1 MSDGPVRA
9 GAPGPVGPADQ
20 PEEAGSDEPPDL
32 VSGRVL
38 PAEAGPDKPL
48 DLVSGRVLPGEAGPE
63 DPPGPAKPG
72 RPPDVMPTR
81 AANPPYPADL
91 SYWFDLRRWP
101 GLHRPDPP
109 DPPADGYPSLAEPP
123 SWSGGLAGTR
133 LLVLALL
140 IAVASALIGGMIG
153 GYIGARPAGG
163 MQPSY
168 SLGTVPPALTNR
180 PPDSVAGIAARVLP
194 SVVMIKVNGDE
205 GTGSGFIIRGGYI
218 VTNDHVVTLDGAV
231 THATLQVVFNGGQ
244 MESARLVGADPYSDI
259 AILRLQQ
266 PVRLP
271 ALSLGN
277 SGSVDVGDP
286 VIAFGSPLGLANTV
300 TSGIISALNRPVQ
313 PGTGGSGSTPQAFY
327 DAIQTDA
334 PINPG
339 NSGGPLVNAQAQVIG
354 VNAAIDT
361 LSGNPLNGVQG
372 GSIGLGFAI
381 PINHARIVATE
392 LIRTG
397 RAAHSVIGA
406 LVNNNY
412 AGNGAQIASSRPGA
426 APSVSPG
433 GPAALAGLQPGDVII
448 RFAGQ
453 PIDSATT
460 LLDAI
465 RSQQPGTRVT
475 VTFIRNGGTH
485 TVTLVLGSA
494 QLLRPAARGRR
505 GPQPGLRPA
514 YSSRQLGWSIGSY
527 GGTGFMTGAPTV

>member
-9 GAPGPVGPADQ
+9 GAPGPASPADQ
-20 PEEAGSDEPPDL
+20 
-32 VSGRVL
+32 
-38 PAEAGPDKPL
+38 
-48 DLVSGRVLPGEAGPE
+48 PGEAGPGE
-63 DPPGPAKPG
+63 PSGPASRRALPGAAGDEEPPGPAGSADQFGEAGPTEPPG
-72 RPPDVMPTR
+72 PAGPAPPPDVIPAR

-91 SYWFDLRRWP
+91 SYWFDLRRLP
-101 GLHRPDPP
+101 RLYRFSDPP
-109 DPPADGYPSLAEPP
+109 EPPADAYPPLAESP
-123 SWSGGLAGTR
+123 SWSGRLSGTT
-133 LLVLALL
+133 LLLLALI
-140 IAVASALIGGMIG
+140 IAVAAALVGGMIG
-153 GYIGARPAGG
+153 GYIGARPAAGT
-163 MQPSY
+163 QPSY

-218 VTNDHVVTLDGAV
+218 VTDDHVVTLDGAV

-244 MESARLVGADPYSDI
+244 VEPARLVGADPYSDL
-259 AILRLQQ
+259 AVLKLQQ
-266 PVRLP
+266 PVRVP

-286 VIAFGSPLGLANTV
+286 VVAFGSPLGLANTV

-313 PGTGGSGSTPQAFY
+313 PGSGGSGSTPQAFY

-397 RAAHSVIGA
+397 RATHAVIGA
-406 LVNNNY
+406 LVSNNY

-433 GPAALAGLQPGDVII
+433 GPAAQAGLQSGDVII

-465 RSQQPGTRVT
+465 RSQQPGARVP
-475 VTFIRNGGTH
+475 VTFSRDGTTR

-494 QLLRPAARGRR
+494 QSL
-505 GPQPGLRPA
+505 
-514 YSSRQLGWSIGSY
+514 
-527 GGTGFMTGAPTV
+527 PTYVMW

>member
-9 GAPGPVGPADQ
+9 GASGPASPADQPGAAGPGEPSGRAGPADQ
-20 PEEAGSDEPPDL
+20 S
-32 VSGRVL
+32 
-38 PAEAGPDKPL
+38 
-48 DLVSGRVLPGEAGPE
+48 GEADSGK
-63 DPPGPAKPG
+63 PPGPASPAH
-72 RPPDVMPTR
+72 PPDVIPAR

-91 SYWFDLRRWP
+91 SYWFDLSRLP
-101 GLHRPDPP
+101 GLYRFSDPP
-109 DPPADGYPSLAEPP
+109 DPPADGYPPLAEPP
-123 SWSGGLAGTR
+123 SWSGRLAGTR
-133 LLVLALL
+133 LLILALI
-140 IAVASALIGGMIG
+140 IALASALVGGMIG
-153 GYIGARPAGG
+153 GYVGSRPGAGT
-163 MQPSY
+163 QPSY
-168 SLGTVPPALTNR
+168 SLGTVPPAMTNR

-244 MESARLVGADPYSDI
+244 TESARLVGADPYSDI
-259 AILRLQQ
+259 AVLRLLQQ

-286 VIAFGSPLGLANTV
+286 VVAFGSPLGLANTV

-313 PGTGGSGSTPQAFY
+313 PGSGDSGSTPQAFY

-381 PINHARIVATE
+381 PINHARLVATE

-406 LVNNNY
+406 LVNDNY

-433 GPAALAGLQPGDVII
+433 GPAAQAGLQPGDVII

-465 RSQQPGTRVT
+465 RSQQPSARVA
-475 VTFIRNGGTH
+475 VTFIRDGGTH
-485 TVTLVLGSA
+485 TVTLTLGSA
-494 QLLRPAARGRR
+494 ESLS
-505 GPQPGLRPA
+505 A
-514 YSSRQLGWSIGSY
+514 YV
-527 GGTGFMTGAPTV
+527 M

>member
-9 GAPGPVGPADQ
+9 GAPGPASPADQ
-20 PEEAGSDEPPDL
+20 
-32 VSGRVL
+32 
-38 PAEAGPDKPL
+38 
-48 DLVSGRVLPGEAGPE
+48 PGEAGPGE
-63 DPPGPAKPG
+63 PPGLASRQTLPGTAGPGEAPGPVSRRVLPGVAEPGDAPGPVSPADQPGEADPGGPPGPASPVH
-72 RPPDVMPTR
+72 PPDVIPARVT
-81 AANPPYPADL
+81 NPPYSADL
-91 SYWFDLRRWP
+91 SYWSDLRRLP
-101 GLHRPDPP
+101 RLYRFSDPP
-109 DPPADGYPSLAEPP
+109 DPSADDYPPLDGPP
-123 SWSGGLAGTR
+123 SWPGRLTGTR
-133 LLVLALL
+133 LLVLALI
-140 IAVASALIGGMIG
+140 IAVASALIGGLIG
-153 GYIGARPAGG
+153 GYIGAGPAAGT
-163 MQPSY
+163 QPSY

-218 VTNDHVVTLDGAV
+218 VTNNHVVTLDGAV

-244 MESARLVGADPYSDI
+244 TESARLVGADPYSDI
-259 AILRLQQ
+259 AVLRLQQQ

-286 VIAFGSPLGLANTV
+286 VVAVGSPLGLANTV
-300 TSGIISALNRPVQ
+300 TSGIVSALNRPVQ

-361 LSGNPLNGVQG
+361 LNGNPLNGVQG

-381 PINHARIVATE
+381 PINHARVVATE

-397 RAAHSVIGA
+397 RATHAVIGA
-406 LVNNNY
+406 LVNDNY
-412 AGNGAQIASSRPGA
+412 TGNGAQIASSRAGA

-433 GPAALAGLQPGDVII
+433 GPAAQAGLQSGDVII

-465 RSQQPGTRVT
+465 RSQQPGTRVA
-475 VTFIRNGGTH
+475 VIFIRNGATH
-485 TVTLVLGSA
+485 TVTLTLGSA
-494 QLLRPAARGRR
+494 ESLAAN
-505 GPQPGLRPA
+505 A
-514 YSSRQLGWSIGSY
+514 
-527 GGTGFMTGAPTV
+527 A

>member
-1 MSDGPVRA
+1 M
-9 GAPGPVGPADQ
+9 
-20 PEEAGSDEPPDL
+20 
-32 VSGRVL
+32 
-38 PAEAGPDKPL
+38 
-48 DLVSGRVLPGEAGPE
+48 
-63 DPPGPAKPG
+63 
-72 RPPDVMPTR
+72 
-81 AANPPYPADL
+81 
-91 SYWFDLRRWP
+91 
-101 GLHRPDPP
+101 
-109 DPPADGYPSLAEPP
+109 
-123 SWSGGLAGTR
+123 
-133 LLVLALL
+133 ALI
-140 IAVASALIGGMIG
+140 IAMASALVGGLVG
-153 GYIGARPAGG
+153 GYIGAGPAAGT
-163 MQPSY
+163 QPSY

-231 THATLQVVFNGGQ
+231 KHATLQVVFNGGQ
-244 MESARLVGADPYSDI
+244 VESARLVGADPYSDI
-259 AILRLQQ
+259 AVLRLQQQ

-286 VIAFGSPLGLANTV
+286 VVAVGSPLGLANTV
-300 TSGIISALNRPVQ
+300 TSGIVSALDRPVQ
-313 PGTGGSGSTPQAFY
+313 PGTGGSGGTPQQAFY

-361 LSGNPLNGVQG
+361 LNGNPLNGVQG

-381 PINHARIVATE
+381 PINHARAVATE
-392 LIRTG
+392 LIQTG

-406 LVNNNY
+406 LVNDGY
-412 AGNGAQIASSRPGA
+412 TGNGAQIEPARAGA
-426 APSVSPG
+426 APPVTPG
-433 GPAALAGLQPGDVII
+433 GSAAQAGLQPGDVII

-465 RSQQPGTRVT
+465 RSQQPGSRVT
-475 VTFIRNGGTH
+475 VTFIQGGGVH

-494 QLLRPAARGRR
+494 QSLPANA
-505 GPQPGLRPA
+505 
-514 YSSRQLGWSIGSY
+514 
-527 GGTGFMTGAPTV
+527 T